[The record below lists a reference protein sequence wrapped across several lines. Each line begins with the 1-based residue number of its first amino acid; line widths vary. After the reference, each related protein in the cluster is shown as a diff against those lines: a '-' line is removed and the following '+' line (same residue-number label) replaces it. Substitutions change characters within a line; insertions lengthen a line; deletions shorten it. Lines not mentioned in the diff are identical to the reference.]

1 MMKEMLRQEENSN
14 RTINTSGGKNNR
26 IELRM
31 EQLREKKEKA
41 LITYLTAGLPD
52 LYKTESLIKVQAEAG
67 VDIIEVGVPFSD
79 PVADGPVIQDASY
92 RSILNGT
99 NLVNTFQMVEKVR
112 KTCEVPIVFMM
123 YYNTI
128 FHYGLDAF
136 AAECAKVGVD
146 GIIVPDLPYE
156 EQEPLKE
163 ALAVYQDASILI
175 QLVAPVSKD
184 RIPMVLK
191 NAKGFVYCVSSL
203 GVTGVRSEITTNI
216 KEMVDTVKQGRD
228 VPCAIGFG
236 ISTPEQAGRMASQ
249 ADGVIVGSAIVK
261 MVARYGINCVEPVCD
276 YVKQM
281 KAAVG
286 V

>member
-191 NAKGFVYCVSSL
+191 NAKGFVYCVSQM
-203 GVTGVRSEITTNI
+203 GVTGGDAGFHKNVKEYLKKVREATTLPL
-216 KEMVDTVKQGRD
+216 M
-228 VPCAIGFG
+228 IGFG
-236 ISTPEQAGRMASQ
+236 IRSA
-249 ADGVIVGSAIVK
+249 ADVLPLKEVIDGAIVGSEFIRL
-261 MVARYGINCVEPVCD
+261 MEHSQFD
-276 YVKQM
+276 E
-281 KAAVG
+281 KAAENFVATFKKELNQ
-286 V
+286 